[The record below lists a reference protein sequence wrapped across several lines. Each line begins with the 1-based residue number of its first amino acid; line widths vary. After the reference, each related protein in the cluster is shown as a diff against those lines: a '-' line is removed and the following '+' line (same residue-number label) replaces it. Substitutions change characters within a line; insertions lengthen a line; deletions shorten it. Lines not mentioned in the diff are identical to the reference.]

1 MIVPLPDLIAAA
13 VLLAILALVV
23 RRLFRGRKKTY
34 VQCPGCQKF
43 LQPGRRH
50 CPYCKQE
57 LVKY

>member
-13 VLLAILALVV
+13 VFLAILALVV
-23 RRLFRGRKKTY
+23 RRLFFGKKKNY